1 MLGWNLKKNDNN
13 NISIVLV
20 SKGKDPSKHIDLN
33 LNVIR
38 YGLAVFIALFF
49 FAASSFYLYFS
60 QNHSFSSLFLP
71 SFNSSQY
78 DINAFVEDEEYDQ
91 DIEGGKEVQQ
101 AKVEEE
107 PVLDFEFPIFEFESN
122 NTVINSS
129 KFDSDTELEEKI
141 TDRLI
146 EVEKKLID
154 MQELLKK
161 KGIKK
166 QLSIGGEYV
175 PVSRL
180 SEDYLDAINKDIDD
194 LSNVFFT
201 YPIGKPTSGRISSN
215 FGYRKDPFHKRKA
228 LHTGVDF
235 SARTGTPVISTADG
249 VIKSAGWQRGYGKCV
264 VIQHKDGYKTLYGH
278 LSKITVKKG
287 QKVKSGDLIG
297 KVGSTGRSTGPHLHY
312 EVHKN
317 GKKINPKS
325 YLTMG

>member
-1 MLGWNLKKNDNN
+1 MGWKLKKNDKN

-38 YGLAVFIALFF
+38 YSLALFITLFF
-49 FAASSFYLYFS
+49 FSVSSFFIYFT
-60 QNHSFSSLFLP
+60 QNHSLSAFFVP
-71 SFNSSQY
+71 SY
-78 DINAFVEDEEYDQ
+78 DVPNTELKAANEEY
-91 DIEGGKEVQQ
+91 EEVEENKVQQ
-101 AKVEEE
+101 AKVTEE
-107 PVLDFEFPIFEFESN
+107 PVLDFEFPIFEFDSN
-122 NTVINSS
+122 KTAVNSS
-129 KFDSDTELEEKI
+129 NFDSDTELEEKI

-180 SEDYLDAINKDIDD
+180 SEDYLDAINNDLDD
-194 LSNVFFT
+194 LNEVFFT
-201 YPIGKPTSGRISSN
+201 YPIGKPTRGRISSH

-228 LHTGVDF
+228 LHTGIDF
-235 SARTGTPVISTADG
+235 SARTGTPVITTADG
-249 VIKSAGWQRGYGKCV
+249 VIKSAGWRKGYGKCIV
-264 VIQHKDGYKTLYGH
+264 VQHKSGYKTLYGH
-278 LSKITVKKG
+278 LSKINVKAG
-287 QKVKSGDLIG
+287 QKVKSGDMIG

-312 EVHKN
+312 EVYKN
-317 GKKINPKS
+317 GKRINPKN

>member
-1 MLGWNLKKNDNN
+1 MLGWKLKKNDKN

-33 LNVIR
+33 INVIK

-49 FAASSFYLYFS
+49 FSASSFFIYFT
-60 QNHSFSSLFLP
+60 QNHSLETLFLP
-71 SFNSSQY
+71 SFN
-78 DINAFVEDEEYDQ
+78 EEYA
-91 DIEGGKEVQQ
+91 EVVDNDVQNDD
-101 AKVEEE
+101 VTEE
-107 PVLDFEFPIFEFESN
+107 PVLDFDFPIFEFDIHK
-122 NTVINSS
+122 TAINSS
-129 KFDSDTELEEKI
+129 NLDSNTELEEKI

-166 QLSIGGEYV
+166 KLSIGGEYV

-180 SEDYLDAINKDIDD
+180 SEDYLDAINNDLDD
-194 LSNVFFT
+194 LSEVFFT
-201 YPIGKPTSGRISSN
+201 YPFGKPTSGKISSF

-228 LHTGVDF
+228 LHTGIDF
-235 SARTGTPVISTADG
+235 SAGTGTPVITTADG
-249 VIKSAGWQRGYGKCV
+249 VVKSAGWRKGYGKCIV
-264 VIQHKDGYKTLYGH
+264 VQHKSGYKTLYGH
-278 LSKITVKKG
+278 LSKIKVIKG

-312 EVHKN
+312 EVYKD
-317 GKKINPKS
+317 GKRINPKN
-325 YLTMG
+325 YLNMG